1 MRLLETALHL
11 SFLAGAWFDSG
22 PAALAQDRPEG
33 PEQILGTFDRPEDA
47 RLWEAS
53 GGATLSFE
61 PRDPTDLN
69 KMAKLVAGG
78 GSYAGLFSF
87 RQPKDWSAYEVLS
100 FVVWSPD
107 RRTLGV
113 RVDDEN
119 SRNYATRYN
128 GDVTLEAGRNLVQIP
143 IRDMKAV
150 INPAKV
156 KSMGLFAHEP
166 PKGLVLYFDDIRL
179 GARQT
184 DKVAFIPYEK
194 RLEFVPTTEVESPH
208 FPLARPLAGGPLK
221 ALVVYDIEEGR
232 DLSELMQRIDLQVS
246 PVSWSR
252 EGGIQKWIG
261 FAYGQRSYDL
271 SRRYLASSLQ
281 GPEKFDTLLVSTPT
295 GWGPL
300 GKAATEPLVDRVKN
314 RGEGLVLVFPFPG
327 EKRDAVWPEDLKSLS
342 ALVDS
347 ESDVQR
353 EDGYVRP
360 ATSGQ
365 ISGKKWRAVKDHPI
379 VRGVP
384 LDALP
389 FEALDVQTYKAAPGS
404 EVLIETETGQ
414 PVLAVREAG
423 KGRVVTFAVRCRSLT
438 PFVRDA
444 GARRQ
449 WRDYR
454 YWEVFYDLLAR
465 AALWSARRD
474 AAREGDARPLQAK
487 HADPRLS
494 CRQWKNARGEVTAWA
509 LDFAPASSA
518 SIKVTAPERIACGD
532 DLPIRFEPVPGATHR
547 VRLVDYAG
555 GRRRTLLEQS
565 AEGSSATLS
574 TRGMESLALVTE
586 VEAVA
591 EGRRVALG
599 EATTYLT
606 PSSEWNDYEVYGWS
620 AGGISYLRDLQLLQL
635 RRFGLSTEQ
644 VGGPENAQESFRHG
658 FRVQAMFSSTGLH
671 VRDFE
676 RVFREY
682 NKSGDPKLLVRN
694 PSFSDAAFLEDQRRK
709 VSAWA
714 RSMAPYA
721 PLTMSLGDE
730 TSLTSYRAEFDF
742 DFHPENLRAFRE
754 RMRAKFG
761 DVTAMNAAL
770 GTASASFEDLTPP
783 VTADARKGGAW
794 GLWNEW
800 REHND
805 DLWAGTF
812 AFYRDELRRQY
823 PATRLSVSGTQTS
836 HVFNGIDWA
845 KLAPV
850 MGAIADYT
858 GRFQLPQRLSFN
870 PQIRS
875 TPWAGY
881 GRTGPGAGHQL
892 WSNLSFDGSG
902 TAFFWYP
909 SLLNADYTLSPS
921 ARDYL
926 PTLKLLREGVG
937 KQFLQTHRRF
947 SPVAILWSAR
957 SQRAAWT
964 AGNYDAFEKVEA
976 AAYQALVQAGF
987 DPFFIS
993 ENDAA
998 AGGLESKGVR
1008 ALVLPM
1014 TIALGRGDR
1023 KGGLGLLPALLRFQ
1037 GPLIATHA
1045 ATHDEFLQ
1053 PRALPESAA
1062 ARFQKMPGTSE
1073 ELAALLKGAGLLP
1086 QPGVTSADGGALA
1099 SVVVSVH
1106 AFRGTEEGQI
1116 LAVLR
1121 SPVGQKEEVGADGVV
1136 HLVADPKG
1144 GRPVER
1150 ALLDVSRF
1158 GSRRFFDLRRRQELT
1173 PRDGRIALELPGG
1186 DCIPIAVLPDGPLD
1200 LAATAVRH
1208 GDQLTLVASGHAR
1221 LPHVIRLD
1229 VIDRATG
1236 EADLLLSRNLLL
1248 DKSGRVEAELR
1259 LAVEERGR
1267 AFEVRF
1273 TDILTGASVRV
1284 SP

>member
-1 MRLLETALHL
+1 MRLLETALTL
-11 SFLAGAWFDSG
+11 SLLLWG
-22 PAALAQDRPEG
+22 QEG

-53 GGATLSFE
+53 GAATMTFE

-69 KMAKLVAGG
+69 KMAKVVMGG
-78 GSYAGLFSF
+78 GSYGGLYSY
-87 RQPKDWSAYEVLS
+87 RQPRDWSVFEVLS

-107 RRTLGV
+107 RRGLGV

-128 GDVTLEAGRNLVQIP
+128 GEATLEAGRNLIQIP
-143 IRDMKAV
+143 IREMKAV

-156 KSMGLFAHEP
+156 KSLGLFVLEP
-166 PKGLVLYFDDIRL
+166 PKGLVLFFDDIRL

-194 RLEFVPTTEVESPH
+194 RLEFVPTTDVESPH
-208 FPLARPLAGGPLK
+208 FPLARPLAGGPLN

-232 DLSELMQRIDLQVS
+232 DLSELMQRLDLKVS

-252 EGGIQKWIG
+252 EAGIQKWIG

-271 SRRYLASSLQ
+271 SRRYLASTLQ
-281 GPEKFDTLLVSTPT
+281 GPEKFDTLLLSTPT
-295 GWGPL
+295 GWGPF
-300 GKAATEPLVDRVKN
+300 GKAATEPILDRVRN

-327 EKRDAVWPEDLKSLS
+327 EKREAPWPEDLKSLS

-347 ESDVQR
+347 ESDLQR

-360 ATSGQ
+360 AIGGHVV
-365 ISGKKWRAVKDHPI
+365 GKKWKAVKDHPI

-384 LDALP
+384 FDALP
-389 FEALDVQTYKAAPGS
+389 FEALEVQTYKAALGS
-404 EVLIETETGQ
+404 EVLIETESGQ
-414 PVLAVREAG
+414 PVLAVREVG
-423 KGRVVTFAVRCRSLT
+423 KGRVVTFAARCRSLT

-449 WRDYR
+449 WREYR

-474 AAREGDARPLQAK
+474 GPREGDAQPLRAR
-487 HADPRLS
+487 HPDPRLS
-494 CRQWKNARGEVTAWA
+494 CRQWKNAKGEVTAWQ
-509 LDFAPASSA
+509 LDFMPASTA
-518 SIKVTAPERIACGD
+518 SIKVTAPETIGRGE
-532 DLPIRFEPVPGATHR
+532 DLAVRFDPVPGATHR
-547 VRLVDYAG
+547 IRLVDYAA
-555 GRRRTLLEQS
+555 GRRRTLLDLPGEGPS
-565 AEGSSATLS
+565 AILP
-574 TRGMESLALVTE
+574 TRGLESLALVAE
-586 VEAVA
+586 VEALT

-599 EATTYLT
+599 EATTYVT
-606 PSSEWNDYEVYGWS
+606 PGPAWEDYEVYGWS
-620 AGGISYLRDLQLLQL
+620 AGGISYLRDLQLLEL
-635 RRFGLSTEQ
+635 RKFGLSTEQ
-644 VGGPENAQESFRHG
+644 VGGPDEARTSFRHG

-671 VRDFE
+671 VREFD
-676 RVFREY
+676 RVFRDY
-682 NKSGDPKLLVRN
+682 NRNADPRLLVRN
-694 PSFSDAAFLEDQRRK
+694 PSFSDPAFLEDQRK
-709 VSAWA
+709 KISAWS
-714 RSMAPYA
+714 RSMTPYS

-742 DFHPENLRAFRE
+742 DFHPENIQAFRE
-754 RMRAKFG
+754 RMKAKFG
-761 DVTAMNAAL
+761 DVAAMNAAL
-770 GTASASFEDLTPP
+770 GTAWTSFEEGIPP
-783 VTADARKGGAW
+783 VTADARKSGNW

-805 DLWAGTF
+805 DLWTGAF
-812 AFYRDELRRQY
+812 AFYRDEMRRQY

-870 PQIRS
+870 PEIRS

-881 GRTGPGAGHQL
+881 GRTGPGAAYQL
-892 WSNLSFDGSG
+892 WSNLTFDGSG

-921 ARDYL
+921 ARDYF
-926 PTLKLLREGVG
+926 PTLKLLREGLG
-937 KQFLQTHRRF
+937 KQFLQTQRRF

-964 AGNYDAFEKVEA
+964 AGKYDPFEKAEA
-976 AAYQALVQAGF
+976 AAYHSLAEAGF

-993 ENDAA
+993 ESGVA
-998 AGGLESKGVR
+998 AGALESKGVR
-1008 ALVLPM
+1008 AVVLPM
-1014 TIALGRGDR
+1014 TIALGRGER
-1023 KGGLGLLPALLRFQ
+1023 KGGLGVLPALLRFK
-1037 GPLIATHA
+1037 GAVIATQA

-1053 PRALPESAA
+1053 PCALPEAA
-1062 ARFQKMPGTSE
+1062 NARFLKMPPTTE
-1073 ELAALLKGAGLLP
+1073 ALGAMLKGAGLVP
-1086 QPGVTSADGGALA
+1086 QPGVSSADGGPLP

-1106 AFRGTEEGQI
+1106 AFRGTPEAEI

-1121 SPVGQKEEVGADGVV
+1121 SPVGQTEEVGADGVV
-1136 HLVADPKG
+1136 HMIADPKG

-1158 GSRRFFDLRRRQELT
+1158 ASRRFFDLRRRQELI

-1186 DCIPIAVLPDGPLD
+1186 ECIPVAVLPYGALD
-1200 LAATAVRH
+1200 LKATAARD
-1208 GDQLTLVASGHAR
+1208 GDRLTLTAR
-1221 LPHVIRLD
+1221 ARATLPHVIRVD
-1229 VIDRATG
+1229 VIEKATG

-1248 DKSGRVEAELR
+1248 DAGGRADAELR
-1259 LAVEERGR
+1259 LAVEERAR
-1267 AFEVRF
+1267 ALEVRF
-1273 TDILTGASVRV
+1273 TDILTGASVRL

>member
-1 MRLLETALHL
+1 MRLLETALTL
-11 SFLAGAWFDSG
+11 FVLVFS
-22 PAALAQDRPEG
+22 QEG

-53 GGATLSFE
+53 GAATLTLE
-61 PRDPTDLN
+61 PRDPTDRN
-69 KMAKLVAGG
+69 KMAKVAMTG
-78 GSYAGLFSF
+78 GSYGGIYSY
-87 RQPKDWSAYEVLS
+87 RQPKEWSAFEVLS

-128 GDVTLEAGRNLVQIP
+128 GDVILEAGRNLIQIP
-143 IRDMKAV
+143 IREMKAA

-156 KSMGLFAHEP
+156 KSMGLFVLEP

-194 RLEFVPTTEVESPH
+194 RLEFVPTTEVETPH
-208 FPLARPLAGGPLK
+208 FPLARPLAGGPLS

-232 DLSELMQRIDLQVS
+232 DLSELMQRIDLKVS

-252 EGGIQKWIG
+252 EGGIQKWTGI
-261 FAYGQRSYDL
+261 AYGNRSYDL

-281 GPEKFDTLLVSTPT
+281 GPEKFETLLISTPT

-327 EKRDAVWPEDLKSLS
+327 EKRGAPWPEDLKSLS
-342 ALVDS
+342 ALIDS
-347 ESDVQR
+347 ETDVQL

-360 ATSGQ
+360 AINGR
-365 ISGKKWRAVKDHPI
+365 IEGRKWRALKDHPI

-389 FEALDVQTYKAAPGS
+389 FEALDVQTYKPAPGS

-438 PFVRDA
+438 PFVRSA

-449 WRDYR
+449 WREYR
-454 YWEVFYDLLAR
+454 YWEVFYDLLGR

-474 AAREGDARPLQAK
+474 PVRGGEARPLQAK
-487 HADPRLS
+487 HPDPRLS
-494 CRQWKNARGEVTAWA
+494 CRQWTNAKGEVTAWQ

-518 SIKVTAPERIACGD
+518 SIKVTAPETIGRGEDVAV
-532 DLPIRFEPVPGATHR
+532 RFDPVPGATHR
-547 VRLVDYAG
+547 IRLVDYAG
-555 GRRRTLLEQS
+555 GRRRTFLDQA
-565 AEGSSATLS
+565 AEGPAATLS
-574 TRGMESLALVTE
+574 TRGLESLALVTE
-586 VEAVA
+586 VEALA
-591 EGRRVALG
+591 DGRRVALG
-599 EATTYLT
+599 EATTYVT
-606 PSSEWNDYEVYGWS
+606 PGSEWNDYEVYGWS
-620 AGGISYLRDLQLLQL
+620 AGGISYLRDLQLLEL
-635 RRFGLSTEQ
+635 RKFGLSTEQ
-644 VGGPENAQESFRHG
+644 VGGAEEARESFRHG
-658 FRVQAMFSSTGLH
+658 FRVQAMFSATGLH
-671 VRDFE
+671 AKDFD
-676 RVFREY
+676 RVFRDY
-682 NKSGDPKLLVRN
+682 NRSSDPRLLVRN
-694 PSFSDAAFLEDQRRK
+694 PSFSDAAFLDEQRK
-709 VSAWA
+709 KIAAWSH
-714 RSMAPYA
+714 SMAPYS

-742 DFHPENLRAFRE
+742 DFHPENVRAFRE
-754 RMRAKFG
+754 RLKAKFG
-761 DVTAMNAAL
+761 DVAAMNAAL
-770 GTASASFEDLTPP
+770 GTAWTSFDDGAPP
-783 VTADARKGGAW
+783 LTADARKSGAW
-794 GLWNEW
+794 ALWNEW

-805 DLWAGTF
+805 DLWTGAF
-812 AFYRDELRRQY
+812 AFYRDELKKQY
-823 PATRLSVSGTQTS
+823 PATRLSVSGTQMS

-850 MGAIADYT
+850 LGASADYT

-881 GRTGPGAGHQL
+881 GRTGPAAAHQL
-892 WSNLSFDGSG
+892 WSNLTFDGSG

-909 SLLNADYTLSPS
+909 SLLNADYSLSPS

-937 KQFLQTHRRF
+937 KQFLQTRRRF

-957 SQRAAWT
+957 SQRAAWS
-964 AGNYDAFEKVEA
+964 AGTYDAFEKAEA
-976 AAYQALVQAGF
+976 TAYQALVEAGF

-993 ENDAA
+993 EIDAA

-1014 TIALGRGDR
+1014 TLALGRGEK
-1023 KGGLGLLPALLRFQ
+1023 KGGLDLLPALLRFK
-1037 GPLIATHA
+1037 GPLLATHA
-1045 ATHDEFLQ
+1045 ATLDEFLR
-1053 PRALPESAA
+1053 PCALPEPAA
-1062 ARFQKMPGTSE
+1062 ARFQKMPATAA
-1073 ELAALLKGAGLLP
+1073 ELAVALKGAGLLP
-1086 QPGVTSADGGALA
+1086 APGVSSTDGAAQA
-1099 SVVVSVH
+1099 SVVVSAH
-1106 AFRGTEEGQI
+1106 AFRGTEEAEI
-1116 LAVLR
+1116 LAILR

-1136 HLVADPKG
+1136 HMVPDPKG

-1150 ALLDVSRF
+1150 AFLDVSRF
-1158 GSRRFFDLRRRQELT
+1158 AGRRFFDLRRRQELT
-1173 PRDGRIALELPGG
+1173 PQDGRLALEIRGG
-1186 DCIPIAVLPDGPLD
+1186 ECIPVAVLPYGPLD
-1200 LAATAVRH
+1200 LKATAARD
-1208 GDQLTLVASGHAR
+1208 GDRLRLTASAHAR
-1221 LPHVIRLD
+1221 LPHVLRVD
-1229 VIDRATG
+1229 VIDKASG

-1248 DKSGRVEAELR
+1248 DASGRVEAELR
-1259 LAVEERGR
+1259 LAAEERAR
-1267 AFEVRF
+1267 AWELRF
-1273 TDILTGASVRV
+1273 TDVLTGASVRV
-1284 SP
+1284 IP